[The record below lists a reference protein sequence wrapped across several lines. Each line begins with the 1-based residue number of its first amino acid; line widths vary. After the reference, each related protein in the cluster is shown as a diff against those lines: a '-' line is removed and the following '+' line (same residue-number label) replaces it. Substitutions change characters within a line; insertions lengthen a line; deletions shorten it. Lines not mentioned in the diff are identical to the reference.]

1 MIGGLT
7 SPWHLLVVLLVA
19 LLVFG
24 PEKLPEIARQVGKV
38 HRDFRHFQ
46 ASLNDEVRGVLGQ
59 GPIWP
64 ASPPPE
70 PAAPPNGAAASP
82 SADRYRPASDPIP
95 GPDPWSPQASAS
107 EEHPPDPEPQKE
119 QP

>member
-1 MIGGLT
+1 VIGGLT
-7 SPWHLLVVLLVA
+7 SPWHLLVVAVVA

-38 HRDFRHFQ
+38 HQDFRRFQ

-59 GPIWP
+59 EPLRP
-64 ASPPPE
+64 SPPPP
-70 PAAPPNGAAASP
+70 PAPPPNGARSP
-82 SADRYRPASDPIP
+82 SSADRYRPASEPL
-95 GPDPWSPQASAS
+95 
-107 EEHPPDPEPQKE
+107 PQKE